1 MNGGTFTAK
10 PKPGGSLFA
19 SLRQGEFWALWAP
32 QFAVFL
38 FLLFFYA
45 FGFMKLP
52 SICVILSGIFFM
64 IAGVLFAFRKEGRT
78 FLPTSM
84 LLPVAVAAGSVGG
97 LYVYDV
103 YAIYPQFYSNARVYT
118 DVLASQS
125 AEAVADAGKLIFTDA
140 AYVDRPHS
148 VSYITERGSVFC
160 VAPVRDS
167 GNAVEIQYWAV
178 GTGCCSASGDFWCDD
193 SKDSKAKG
201 GIVIFDNEGFF
212 SGSSYDEFSKA
223 SRKAEATYQLLS
235 VHHPRYLR
243 WVNDDD
249 LNRVANE
256 YNLKAGLSLT
266 ACTMAYA
273 VLSGGP
279 LRFDGHDLPT
289 SLAGKMTSSA
299 PEHASWFELRR
310 DGRSL
315 KSSDLVEEAVYH
327 FEYLGPEVAEA
338 QSQMTMAG
346 AEPEDPEPLPAA
358 STAPASASTA
368 RWRITGGADKG
379 GIIVRQSESLKSPE
393 LGRVSTG
400 AIVEEVARVGERL
413 CYRLEEG
420 SGPAKGWVSIR
431 VSGKELVEKI
441 AS

>member
-193 SKDSKAKG
+193 SKDCKAKG

-273 VLSGGP
+273 VLSGG
-279 LRFDGHDLPT
+279 
-289 SLAGKMTSSA
+289 LAFA
-299 PEHASWFELRR
+299 LRR
-310 DGRSL
+310 PRSP
-315 KSSDLVEEAVYH
+315 Y
-327 FEYLGPEVAEA
+327 
-338 QSQMTMAG
+338 
-346 AEPEDPEPLPAA
+346 
-358 STAPASASTA
+358 
-368 RWRITGGADKG
+368 
-379 GIIVRQSESLKSPE
+379 
-393 LGRVSTG
+393 
-400 AIVEEVARVGERL
+400 
-413 CYRLEEG
+413 
-420 SGPAKGWVSIR
+420 
-431 VSGKELVEKI
+431 VSGR
-441 AS
+441 